1 MLSGLSA
8 FKGEF
13 TLAGGTGLAL
23 QLGHRI
29 SEDFDFFTDR
39 KFENDGVL
47 KKISTISNSGKIVQ
61 LQNEPGTL
69 TVLVNDVKLSFFSI
83 GSGPAAPVVET
94 PEINIYCVREIGV
107 FKLSALL
114 RAVFKDYVD
123 LYFVLQ
129 HERLYDILTLAKA
142 KYPDI
147 DAAIYLKA
155 LVSVE
160 DVDLSPIVFMK
171 GYERSPH
178 EVYSALRESVRR
190 FLTERTE

>member
-8 FKGEF
+8 FKGDF
-13 TLAGGTGLAL
+13 ILAGGTGLAL
-23 QLGHRI
+23 QLGHRK

-47 KKISTISNSGKIVQ
+47 RKISAISNSGKIQQ

-94 PEINIYCVREIGV
+94 PEVDIYCVREIGV

-114 RAVFKDYVD
+114 RAAYKDYVD

-129 HERLYDILTLAKA
+129 TEPLYDIFTLAKV
-142 KYPDI
+142 KYPGI

-171 GYERSPH
+171 GCERSPD
-178 EVYSALRESVRR
+178 EVYAALRESVRC